1 MKRGRYIVISK
12 LNRPKRFG
20 EILDV
25 TFKLSKSHF
34 KVFFFASLLFF
45 GPFFLI
51 KALARLSTGTSFFR
65 EVGVGEG
72 WLDRML
78 SSFGEDMMAEE
89 GAPLTGADVIIGF
102 VDFISLI
109 VYPLLYAAIILG
121 INHLRK
127 NENFTI
133 GTIVKETFSRFWAIV
148 GSSILYGLITG
159 GLILAAILGIFMITF
174 SAFFMGPVASI
185 IFTVIIFLAAAI
197 PIFYLL
203 TRWSFYIGS
212 VVIDYESPG
221 FTRSWNLTRGRVWNI
236 IGLYI
241 IFTLIIITIGIAVE
255 AAFGALLGI
264 SVLFTLIQ
272 DVLSAFTTMIF
283 GIGFAVVF
291 FDLKIRHDGDDLKD
305 MINEY
310 NSKTV

>member
-1 MKRGRYIVISK
+1 MISK

-25 TFKLSKSHF
+25 TFKLSKNHF
-34 KVFFFASLLFF
+34 KVFFFISLIFF
-45 GPFFLI
+45 GPLFLI
-51 KALARLSTGTSFFR
+51 KALARLSAGTGFIR

-89 GAPLTGADVIIGF
+89 PAPLTGADVLIGL

-109 VYPLLYAAIILG
+109 MYPLLYAAILIG
-121 INHLRK
+121 VNHLRK
-127 NENFTI
+127 NDNFSI
-133 GTIVKETFSRFWAIV
+133 GTLIKGTFSRFWGLV
-148 GSSILYGLITG
+148 GSSILYGLISF
-159 GLILAAILGIFMITF
+159 GLIVASAIGVFMLSFTGF
-174 SAFFMGPVASI
+174 MMGPVAAV
-185 IFTVIIFLAAAI
+185 IFTIILFLAAAI
-197 PIFYLL
+197 PVIYLL

-212 VVIDYESPG
+212 VVIDYETPG
-221 FTRSWNLTRGRVWNI
+221 LTRSWNLTRGRVWNI

-241 IFTLIIITIGIAVE
+241 IFTLIIVSIGMAAEI
-255 AAFGALLGI
+255 AFGALLGN

-272 DVLSAFTTMIF
+272 DVITAITTMIF
-283 GIGFAVVF
+283 GVGFAVVF

-305 MINEY
+305 MIEEY
-310 NSKTV
+310 NTKTI

>member
-1 MKRGRYIVISK
+1 MISK

-34 KVFFFASLLFF
+34 KVFFFVSLLFF

-51 KALARLSTGTSFFR
+51 KALARLSTGTSFIR

-72 WLDRML
+72 WLDRIL
-78 SSFGEDMMAEE
+78 SSFGEDMMSDEVV
-89 GAPLTGADVIIGF
+89 PLTGADVLIGF

-109 VYPLLYAAIILG
+109 IYPLLYAAILLG

-127 NENFTI
+127 NENFTF
-133 GTIVKETFSRFWAIV
+133 GTVVKGAFSRFWAIL

-159 GLILAAILGIFMITF
+159 GLITVAVIGIFMITF
-174 SAFFMGPVASI
+174 SAFMMGPVASI
-185 IFTVIIFLAAAI
+185 IFTFIIFLAAAI

-221 FTRSWNLTRGRVWNI
+221 LTRSWNLTRGRVWNI

-241 IFTLIIITIGIAVE
+241 IFTLIILAIGFAVE
-255 AAFGALLGI
+255 IAFGALLGN

-272 DVLSAFTTMIF
+272 DVLTAFTTMIF

-305 MINEY
+305 MIEEY